1 MTEKTEHARLEAFLK
16 PSLIA
21 VAATVGTSGMPQVT
35 PVWYDYRDG
44 AMLISVTKE
53 RLKYKNLVRDPR
65 LSVCVYGP
73 PLAKV
78 FVTMTGRAE
87 LSDDDS
93 IWEPTR
99 RICERYMSADEI
111 EPWMRMLKGEN
122 RVIITLRPDRVMFKD
137 LDAILPAG
145 PGG

>member
-1 MTEKTEHARLEAFLK
+1 MTHKTEHARLEAFLK

-21 VAATVGTSGMPQVT
+21 VAATVGTGGMPQLT
-35 PVWYDYRDG
+35 PVWYVYREG

-53 RLKYKNLVRDPR
+53 RLKYKNLVRDSR

-78 FVTMTGRAE
+78 FVTMTGRVE
-87 LSDDDS
+87 LADDDS

-99 RICERYMSADEI
+99 AICERYMSQDEI
-111 EPWMRMLKGEN
+111 EPWMQMLKGEN

-145 PGG
+145 PNG

>member
-1 MTEKTEHARLEAFLK
+1 MTEQTDNARLEEFLR

-35 PVWYDYRDG
+35 PVWYYYRDG

-87 LSDDDS
+87 LSDDET
-93 IWEPTR
+93 IWEPTE
-99 RICERYMSADEI
+99 RICERYMAPAEV
-111 EPWMRMLKGEN
+111 EPWMKMLRGEN

-137 LDAILPAG
+137 LDAILPEG
-145 PGG
+145 PR

>member
-1 MTEKTEHARLEAFLK
+1 MSSNNSPELEAFLR

-21 VAATVGTSGMPQVT
+21 VAATVGNDGMPQLT
-35 PVWYDYRDG
+35 PVWYEYRDG

-53 RLKYKNLVRDPR
+53 RLKYKTLVRDAR

-78 FVTMTGRAE
+78 FVTMTGRVE
-87 LSDDDS
+87 LADDDS
-93 IWEPTR
+93 IWEPTKA
-99 RICERYMSADEI
+99 ICARYMSADEVG
-111 EPWMRMLKGEN
+111 PWMQMLKGEN
-122 RVIITLRPDRVMFKD
+122 RVLITLRPDRVMFKD

-145 PGG
+145 PGS

>member
-1 MTEKTEHARLEAFLK
+1 MPNHNEVQLEAFLR

-21 VAATVGTSGMPQVT
+21 VAATVGNEGMPQLT

-53 RLKYKNLVRDPR
+53 RLKYKNLVRDSR
-65 LSVCVYGP
+65 MSVCVYGP

-78 FVTMTGRAE
+78 FVTMTGRVE
-87 LSDDDS
+87 LADDES
-93 IWEPTR
+93 IWEPTQA
-99 RICERYMSADEI
+99 ICARYMSPDEVG
-111 EPWMRMLKGEN
+111 PWMQMLKGEN
-122 RVIITLRPDRVMFKD
+122 RVLITLRPDRVMFKD

-145 PGG
+145 PG

>member
-1 MTEKTEHARLEAFLK
+1 
-16 PSLIA
+16 
-21 VAATVGTSGMPQVT
+21 
-35 PVWYDYRDG
+35 
-44 AMLISVTKE
+44 MLISVTKE
-53 RLKYKNLVRDPR
+53 RLKYKNLVPGPR
-65 LSVCVYGP
+65 LSVCVYRP

-93 IWEPTR
+93 IWESTR
-99 RICERYMSADEI
+99 RICERYMSADEV

-122 RVIITLRPDRVMFKD
+122 RVFITLRPKRVMFKD

-145 PGG
+145 PGD

>member
-1 MTEKTEHARLEAFLK
+1 MPKHNSPELGTFLR

-21 VAATVGTSGMPQVT
+21 VAATVGTDGMSQLT
-35 PVWYDYRDG
+35 PVWYEYRDG
-44 AMLISVTKE
+44 AMRISVTKE
-53 RLKYKNLVRDPR
+53 RLKYKNLVRDSR

-78 FVTMTGRAE
+78 FVTMTGRVE
-87 LSDDDS
+87 LVDDDS

-99 RICERYMSADEI
+99 EICQRYMSADEVGS
-111 EPWMRMLKGEN
+111 WMQMLKGEN
-122 RVIITLRPDRVMFKD
+122 RVLITLRPDRVMFKD